1 MSQNSVIERIKAELA
16 AFEEKK
22 QAFIAELRNEFPS
35 MFTELFAQ
43 APKLK
48 SVSWNQYTPYFNDGD
63 SCEFSA
69 HTNDLYINGSNSSYD
84 DDDEDGDEDAIS
96 VNPCIYITLRN
107 EEDVRI
113 NKEMCAKTGRSWY
126 ANAGIGKDG
135 LAPNPK
141 YDADAD
147 RVSSEISEVLSSI
160 PDDFLLELF
169 GDHSKVTIFAN
180 GTIEVD
186 DYDHD

>member
-1 MSQNSVIERIKAELA
+1 MKNENSVIERIKAELA

-22 QAFIAELRNEFPS
+22 QAFVAELRNEFPS

-48 SVSWNQYTPYFNDGD
+48 SVGWTQYTPYFNDGD

-69 HTNDLYINGSNSSYD
+69 HVYDLYINGSNSSYD
-84 DDDEDGDEDAIS
+84 DDDEDEDAIS
-96 VNPCIYITLRN
+96 VNPCIYITLRT
-107 EEDVRI
+107 EEDIRI
-113 NKEMCAKTGRSWY
+113 NKELAEKYNRTWY
-126 ANAGIGKDG
+126 KKEGIGSSG

-141 YDADAD
+141 YDADAH
-147 RVSSEISEVLSSI
+147 RVSSEISEVLESI
-160 PDDFLLELF
+160 PDEFLKDLF
-169 GDHSKVTIFAN
+169 GDHSKVTIHSN

>member
-1 MSQNSVIERIKAELA
+1 MSQNSVIERIKVELA

-22 QAFIAELRNEFPS
+22 QAFVAELRKEFPS

-48 SVSWNQYTPYFNDGD
+48 SVSWTQYTPYFNDGEE
-63 SCEFSA
+63 CTFSA
-69 HTNDLYINGSNSSYD
+69 HTSDLYVNDRHPDY
-84 DDDEDGDEDAIS
+84 DEDGELKDDEIF
-96 VNPCIYITLRN
+96 VNPTLYIVLKT

-113 NKEMCAKTGRSWY
+113 NKELAEKTKYTWY
-126 ANAGIGKDG
+126 AKAGIGDSG
-135 LAPNPK
+135 LTPNPK
-141 YDADAD
+141 YDIDAH

-160 PDDFLLELF
+160 PDEFFKDLF
-169 GDHSKVTIFAN
+169 GDHAKVTICSN
-180 GTIEVD
+180 GTLDVE